1 MNYCVIKDQ
10 TPTLKEYRELC
21 ESVGWEE
28 AINFEA
34 VTISIEHSLFSVLI
48 KNDEKLI
55 GMGRI
60 IGDGAVYFY
69 IQDVVVHPDYQ
80 GQGIGKLIMN
90 NLLNYL
96 EQNAPQKA
104 FVGLFASEGNEKFY
118 QAFDFNNYAPQM
130 TGMFKVMLQ

>member
-96 EQNAPQKA
+96 VQNAPQKA

>member
-1 MNYCVIKDQ
+1 M
-10 TPTLKEYRELC
+10 
-21 ESVGWEE
+21 GWEE

-60 IGDGAVYFY
+60 IGDGGVYFY

-96 EQNAPQKA
+96 VQNAPQKA

>member
-10 TPTLKEYRELC
+10 KPTLKEYQELC

-34 VTISIEHSLFSVLI
+34 AAISIEHSLFSVLI
-48 KNDEKLI
+48 MNDEKLI

-90 NLLNYL
+90 DLLNYL

-130 TGMFKVMLQ
+130 TGMFRVIR